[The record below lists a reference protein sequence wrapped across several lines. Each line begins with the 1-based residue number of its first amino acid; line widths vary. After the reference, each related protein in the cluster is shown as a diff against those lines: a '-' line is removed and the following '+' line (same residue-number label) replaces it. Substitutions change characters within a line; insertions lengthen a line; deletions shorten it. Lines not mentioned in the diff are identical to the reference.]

1 MGRKKKNSLSVKEV
15 NELSAKKFTFKTIR
29 TKCTKC
35 KESYESTIGLQ
46 NIGIYTHENW
56 AKYFACPVCRKFVPL
71 KEYLKSINVKPW
83 W

>member
-15 NELSAKKFTFKTIR
+15 NELSAKKFTFKSIR

-35 KESYESTIGLQ
+35 KENYETTVGLQ
-46 NIGIYTHENW
+46 NIEIYTNENW
-56 AKYFACPVCRKFVPL
+56 NKYFVCPVCRKFVNF
-71 KEYLKSINVKPW
+71 KQYLTDNKIKPW